1 MGNVL
6 VDPRHVHPQLV
17 PEVAFLISWEGVVR
31 IIIVGQNAMDLLQQR
46 GWAFTS
52 FTVRGVLRCG
62 NVMDI
67 SKGRSFEGDLHILAM
82 PCDRT
87 ETTEPIWI
95 IENPPQKK
103 NGASASMVL
112 VQPSVYKRI
121 APGRNW
127 AKRYICHGCLDIQG
141 AICSRW
147 SLHLGR
153 GHVRRKSICNWWC
166 RSYAVEIEMD
176 RWVWWTWAQRSFNNA
191 IKTPSIEILLHK
203 SCFNANFHL
212 Y

>member
-1 MGNVL
+1 MGILL

-17 PEVAFLISWEGVVR
+17 PEVAFLISWEGVVG
-31 IIIVGQNAMDLLQQR
+31 IIIVGQNAMDFLRQQR
-46 GWAFTS
+46 DWA
-52 FTVRGVLRCG
+52 FTVRGACGVGMLWTSVKDAVLKVTSPYCRC
-62 NVMDI
+62 
-67 SKGRSFEGDLHILAM
+67 LATE
-82 PCDRT
+82 P
-87 ETTEPIWI
+87 ETTQSIWI
-95 IENPPQKK
+95 RENPAKK
-103 NGASASMVL
+103 ENGASASMVL

-176 RWVWWTWAQRSFNNA
+176 RWVWWTWA
-191 IKTPSIEILLHK
+191 
-203 SCFNANFHL
+203 
-212 Y
+212 